1 LSFFSERLEP
11 FPTSGAGRR
20 FNPSAN
26 RRSGPAVDYLVIVGR
41 LLNHTPLSITGQRY
55 ARPSL
60 EALRPAMQAAC
71 DELQN
76 RLKR

>member
-26 RRSGPAVDYLVIVGR
+26 RRSGPAVDYLVTVRSPLAFGR
-41 LLNHTPLSITGQRY
+41 NFTTRPTLAQPYAVARVTGAPLHTQGGLMI
-55 ARPSL
+55 
-60 EALRPAMQAAC
+60 
-71 DELQN
+71 D
-76 RLKR
+76 